1 MAEARNLFANFFN
14 FIVYLL
20 YTCHFYVTSQPK
32 EVESQAVKKID
43 GKDKLKQKKSY
54 LERQRINRKD
64 QRQLEKDRSSFNEN
78 SSSLGHSA

>member
-1 MAEARNLFANFFN
+1 MAEAWNLFANFFN

-54 LERQRINRKD
+54 LER
-64 QRQLEKDRSSFNEN
+64 
-78 SSSLGHSA
+78 